1 MNEIKGLEYTEDGY
15 IVSNGQYIGLKDD
28 NEWDWYGNID
38 LARNN
43 LKTYNKYEYNRRN
56 KRLYKFCSE

>member
-28 NEWDWYGNID
+28 NEWEWYGNID
-38 LARNN
+38 LARKN
-43 LKTYNKYEYNRRN
+43 
-56 KRLYKFCSE
+56 